1 MCIKSCKKLSGKWER
16 ISGSSNLPFWQGAA
30 RGALSPYAARVYAPR
45 FLDILP
51 CFPGPIDYYTH
62 MEDITIAC
70 DACGDQFPQY
80 ALGSPFGNSLLC
92 ESCADAIEL
101 EWDIIQ
107 QHKHAMDA

>member
-1 MCIKSCKKLSGKWER
+1 MIFIVRKKKP
-16 ISGSSNLPFWQGAA
+16 NLPFWQGAA
-30 RGALSPYAARVYAPR
+30 APALSPYAARVYAPH

-51 CFPGPIDYYTH
+51 CFRGPIDYYTH

>member
-1 MCIKSCKKLSGKWER
+1 
-16 ISGSSNLPFWQGAA
+16 
-30 RGALSPYAARVYAPR
+30 
-45 FLDILP
+45 
-51 CFPGPIDYYTH
+51 

-80 ALGSPFGNSLLC
+80 ALGSPFGNTLVC